1 MRAVASGA
9 LGAAPRAPPSRRRVA
24 RNVATERTG
33 GVDAERR
40 TRGIATAASCASS
53 SPSRLREGR
62 GDDGGRVRRARSTRR
77 GRNNAIVAATSGDDG
92 DGSGDATTKL
102 ATSAASSSPHNQASA
117 ASRVVEFVAA
127 WDALSPRIAAASA
140 NGEHGVQGGDASA
153 AQGNREMLLA
163 ALKLAIPRLQKTQH
177 AHDAANASSSSSSS
191 SDRDG
196 SVAASDL
203 RGGASFSSGSSVDA
217 DVDAPKPPLRPTHE
231 RAVEVTLAL
240 VDLGMDAEC
249 MSAGLL
255 REALV
260 SGSVTLDEI
269 EASLGAG
276 VMRLAHDCARLHA
289 LPRRVGSFDDANA
302 EKLRTFCLTFHDVR
316 AVVVELAYRRVL
328 SHTGPHTAAFAC

>member
-1 MRAVASGA
+1 
-9 LGAAPRAPPSRRRVA
+9 
-24 RNVATERTG
+24 
-33 GVDAERR
+33 
-40 TRGIATAASCASS
+40 
-53 SPSRLREGR
+53 
-62 GDDGGRVRRARSTRR
+62 
-77 GRNNAIVAATSGDDG
+77 
-92 DGSGDATTKL
+92 
-102 ATSAASSSPHNQASA
+102 
-117 ASRVVEFVAA
+117 
-127 WDALSPRIAAASA
+127 
-140 NGEHGVQGGDASA
+140 
-153 AQGNREMLLA
+153 MLLS